1 MPVASF
7 TRDPAS
13 RLALLE
19 LSWITTTKLASL
31 ASTPARSVLILKSAL
46 PALKDLLSKTESA
59 LRNARKDK
67 PSVLKLNNARD
78 ALMRNVLNAEV
89 KILNSAYPA
98 MKALIFTRTTASIPA
113 LKDSTERT
121 ICATNA

>member
-1 MPVASF
+1 M
-7 TRDPAS
+7 
-13 RLALLE
+13 
-19 LSWITTTKLASL
+19 
-31 ASTPARSVLILKSAL
+31 LKSAL
-46 PALKDLLSKTESA
+46 LALKDSPSKTESA

-98 MKALIFTRTTASIPA
+98 MKALSFTRTTVSIPA
-113 LKDSTERT
+113 LKDSTERIT
-121 ICATNA
+121 SATNA

>member
-7 TRDPAS
+7 TREPAS

-31 ASTPARSVLILKSAL
+31 ASTPARSVLMLKSAL
-46 PALKDLLSKTESA
+46 LALKDSPSKTESA

-67 PSVLKLNNARD
+67 PSVLKLDNARD

-89 KILNSAYPA
+89 KILNSA
-98 MKALIFTRTTASIPA
+98 
-113 LKDSTERT
+113 
-121 ICATNA
+121 